1 MKKNALASLPLIAVA
16 ALPLTVGLVFAQT
29 SGTAQAPQRVQP
41 LQPGQSSQGQN
52 QQNRNQ
58 QGQNQQGQTQQNQ
71 RQQSGTNYGDVF
83 IQKLAAQ
90 LGITVEKLKA
100 AATAASKSTIDQG
113 VKAGDFPADMAQNMT
128 QRLQDD
134 PFALAGGR
142 GGRGG
147 HGMHG
152 DGDGDFGGGDGPDGG
167 FQGGQ
172 PGQQGQMGQPQPGQS
187 GQRMGRDGLGQAVT
201 AAVAKA
207 LGLTEQQLFTQ
218 LQGGQTVAQIA
229 QARGISTATLHTAA
243 VEALK
248 TGLATDVKAGRLT
261 QAQAD
266 QRIAQAQADA
276 NFGLNFGRGGRG
288 GGPSGQTNDTPDT
301 AQGDALTG

>member
-52 QQNRNQ
+52 QQ
-58 QGQNQQGQTQQNQ
+58 GQTQQNQ

-100 AATAASKSTIDQG
+100 AATAASRSTIDQG

-152 DGDGDFGGGDGPDGG
+152 DRDGDFGSGRDGPDGR

-172 PGQQGQMGQPQPGQS
+172 S
-187 GQRMGRDGLGQAVT
+187 DQRMGRDSLGQAVT

-288 GGPSGQTNDTPDT
+288 GGPRGQTNDTPDT
-301 AQGDALTG
+301 AQGDAMTG

>member
-41 LQPGQSSQGQN
+41 LQPGQSSQGQ
-52 QQNRNQ
+52 NQ

-152 DGDGDFGGGDGPDGG
+152 DGDGDFGSGRDGPDGR
-167 FQGGQ
+167 FQGSQ
-172 PGQQGQMGQPQPGQS
+172 PGQQGQPQPGQS
-187 GQRMGRDGLGQAVT
+187 DQRMGRDSLGQAVT

-288 GGPSGQTNDTPDT
+288 GGPRGQTNDTPDT

>member
-41 LQPGQSSQGQN
+41 LQPGQSSQGQ
-52 QQNRNQ
+52 NQ

-152 DGDGDFGGGDGPDGG
+152 DGDGDFGSGRDGPDGR
-167 FQGGQ
+167 FQGSQ
-172 PGQQGQMGQPQPGQS
+172 PGQQGQMGRG
-187 GQRMGRDGLGQAVT
+187 GLGQAVT

-288 GGPSGQTNDTPDT
+288 GGPRGQTNDTPDT
-301 AQGDALTG
+301 AQDDALTG

>member
-1 MKKNALASLPLIAVA
+1 M
-16 ALPLTVGLVFAQT
+16 
-29 SGTAQAPQRVQP
+29 
-41 LQPGQSSQGQN
+41 
-52 QQNRNQ
+52 
-58 QGQNQQGQTQQNQ
+58 
-71 RQQSGTNYGDVF
+71 F

-152 DGDGDFGGGDGPDGG
+152 DGDGDFGSGRDGPDGR
-167 FQGGQ
+167 FQGSQ
-172 PGQQGQMGQPQPGQS
+172 PGQQGQMGRG
-187 GQRMGRDGLGQAVT
+187 GLGQAVT

-288 GGPSGQTNDTPDT
+288 GGPRGQTNDTPDT
-301 AQGDALTG
+301 AQDDALTG

>member
-41 LQPGQSSQGQN
+41 LQPGQSSQN
-52 QQNRNQ
+52 
-58 QGQNQQGQTQQNQ
+58 QNQQGQTQQNQ

-152 DGDGDFGGGDGPDGG
+152 DGDGDFGSGRDGPDGR

-187 GQRMGRDGLGQAVT
+187 GQRMGRGGLGQAVT

-276 NFGLNFGRGGRG
+276 NFGLNLGRGGRG
-288 GGPSGQTNDTPDT
+288 GGPRGQTNDTPDT

>member
-41 LQPGQSSQGQN
+41 LQPGQSSQN
-52 QQNRNQ
+52 QNQ

-152 DGDGDFGGGDGPDGG
+152 DGDGDFGSGRDGPDGR

-172 PGQQGQMGQPQPGQS
+172 PGQ
-187 GQRMGRDGLGQAVT
+187 RMGRGGLGQAVT

-288 GGPSGQTNDTPDT
+288 GGPRGQTNDTPDT
-301 AQGDALTG
+301 AQDDALTG

>member
-41 LQPGQSSQGQN
+41 LQPGQSSQN
-52 QQNRNQ
+52 QNQ

-128 QRLQDD
+128 QRLQAD

-152 DGDGDFGGGDGPDGG
+152 DGDGDFGGRDGPDGR
-167 FQGGQ
+167 FQG
-172 PGQQGQMGQPQPGQS
+172 GQQGQMGQPQPGQS

-266 QRIAQAQADA
+266 QMIAQAQADA

-288 GGPSGQTNDTPDT
+288 GGPRGQTNDTPDT
-301 AQGDALTG
+301 AQGDAMTG

>member
-1 MKKNALASLPLIAVA
+1 
-16 ALPLTVGLVFAQT
+16 
-29 SGTAQAPQRVQP
+29 
-41 LQPGQSSQGQN
+41 
-52 QQNRNQ
+52 
-58 QGQNQQGQTQQNQ
+58 
-71 RQQSGTNYGDVF
+71 
-83 IQKLAAQ
+83 
-90 LGITVEKLKA
+90 
-100 AATAASKSTIDQG
+100 
-113 VKAGDFPADMAQNMT
+113 
-128 QRLQDD
+128 
-134 PFALAGGR
+134 
-142 GGRGG
+142 
-147 HGMHG
+147 
-152 DGDGDFGGGDGPDGG
+152 
-167 FQGGQ
+167 
-172 PGQQGQMGQPQPGQS
+172 MGQPQPGQS

-229 QARGISTATLHTAA
+229 QAKGISTATLHTAA

-288 GGPSGQTNDTPDT
+288 GGPRGQTNDTPDT
-301 AQGDALTG
+301 AQDDALTG